1 MRATIVIDGDRVILK
16 SFDGRKDVR
25 TVKFIV
31 GNVQSLDSALT
42 MIGQAAVAQDSNKL
56 QRRARNVDS

>member
-31 GNVQSLDSALT
+31 GNVQSLDAALT
-42 MIGQAAVAQDSNKL
+42 MVGLAAVAQDSNKAR
-56 QRRARNVDS
+56 RRARSVDN